1 MVRQV
6 LAISVVIYVLIGPC
20 IAFGLCVMLAYVPL
34 MSLLA
39 RRQKDAQA
47 AKQRAADERIK
58 VS

>member
-1 MVRQV
+1 V

-58 VS
+58 VP